1 MSTRKGQKGQKNIP
15 YLYNEVK
22 TRHNVLLTPTAWQ
35 ILQDLAEIKGMSVS
49 EIIEQWARDTV
60 G

>member
-15 YLYNEVK
+15 YFHDKIK

-35 ILQDLAEIKGMSVS
+35 NLQDKAKTKGMSVS
-49 EIIEQWARDTV
+49 EIIERWARDTP